1 VQNGDVVTVRYPFA
15 PKSTTGLRPGD
26 FWAVP
31 RTDGWYGCGR
41 VLQVDGDQLVS
52 PRRSF
57 FGGLLDWVQRERP
70 TSESIAGAGLLDSGI
85 MHIKAILTT
94 GGEVIENRPLDLD
107 GLRLPTLLNAHGG
120 ADIMLLSGAQSVR
133 PARRD
138 EWGTLPVLRYWG
150 YNVITT
156 LAEARL
162 QTRSGAG

>member
-1 VQNGDVVTVRYPFA
+1 
-15 PKSTTGLRPGD
+15 
-26 FWAVP
+26 
-31 RTDGWYGCGR
+31 
-41 VLQVDGDQLVS
+41 
-52 PRRSF
+52 
-57 FGGLLDWVQRERP
+57 
-70 TSESIAGAGLLDSGI
+70 

-120 ADIMLLSGAQSVR
+120 ADTMLLSGAQSVR